1 MALGVGLIGT
11 GYMGKCHALAWNAV
25 APVFGDCE
33 RPRLAVLAEVDAG
46 LAGRRAAE
54 FGFAR
59 ATADW
64 RDLVADPEVDVISIT
79 TPNGFHAE
87 MAIAALQAGKHV
99 WCEKPMAP
107 RIEDAERMRQ
117 AAEAAGRVAILGYN
131 YIQNPVIRQIG
142 ASIRQGA
149 IGAVNHIRVEMDE
162 DFMADAEA
170 PFFWKSESASGYGAL
185 DDFAVHPLSILQML
199 FGNVTR
205 VVADMAKPYA
215 DRPFE
220 KGRREV
226 ENHDIA
232 SVLMRL
238 EGGIP
243 ATLQVHRAAHGR
255 KGRIALQVF
264 GSKGSILFDQE
275 RMNEFRIFEAG
286 EDAATAGYRT
296 VLAAPCHP
304 PYDRFIPAPG
314 HGLGFND
321 LKIIECRELMAA
333 VEGAPARVIDF
344 EAGLHIERTVHAMAR
359 SFEEGR
365 WVEVD

>member
-64 RDLVADPEVDVISIT
+64 RDLVADPEVDVVSIT
-79 TPNGFHAE
+79 TPNGLHAE

-162 DFMADAEA
+162 DFMAEAEA

-238 EGGIP
+238 EGGHP
-243 ATLQVHRAAHGR
+243 RHASGPPRRARPQGPH
-255 KGRIALQVF
+255 RIAGLRLE
-264 GSKGSILFDQE
+264 GLDPLRPGTHE
-275 RMNEFRIFEAG
+275 RIPDIRGRRGRGDGRLPDGAG
-286 EDAATAGYRT
+286 RA
-296 VLAAPCHP
+296 LP
-304 PYDRFIPAPG
+304 PT
-314 HGLGFND
+314 L
-321 LKIIECRELMAA
+321 
-333 VEGAPARVIDF
+333 
-344 EAGLHIERTVHAMAR
+344 
-359 SFEEGR
+359 
-365 WVEVD
+365 